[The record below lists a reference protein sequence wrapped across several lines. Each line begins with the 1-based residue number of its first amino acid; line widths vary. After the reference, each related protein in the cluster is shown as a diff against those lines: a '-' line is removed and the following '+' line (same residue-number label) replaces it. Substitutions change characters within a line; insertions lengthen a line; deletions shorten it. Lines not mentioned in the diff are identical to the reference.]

1 MSLSTVKNYKVL
13 FNDQLVYEGSSEQV
27 GKKFHVSKDTVVEYA
42 NKGKKL
48 GGLFDV
54 VGVEIEDKY
63 KKSERESINFQVIQL
78 TRYKNTVAMKN
89 LERNISLL
97 AEVGL
102 IVKPR
107 KVKGEK
113 CKGMKRADSDY
124 YILELV
130 EGG

>member
-1 MSLSTVKNYKVL
+1 MSSSNVRKYKVL
-13 FNDQLVYEGSSEQV
+13 FNDQLVYEGLAEQV
-27 GKKFHVSKDTVVEYA
+27 GNKFHVTKDTVVEYA

-54 VGVEIEDKY
+54 VEVEIEDKY

-113 CKGMKRADSDY
+113 YKGMKRADSDY

>member
-13 FNDQLVYEGSSEQV
+13 FHDQLVYEGSSEQV
-27 GKKFHVSKDTVVEYA
+27 GNIFHVSKDTVVEYA

>member
-1 MSLSTVKNYKVL
+1 MSSSNVRKYKVL
-13 FNDQLVYEGSSEQV
+13 FNDQLVYEGLAEQV
-27 GKKFHVSKDTVVEYA
+27 GNKFHVTKDTVVEYA

-54 VGVEIEDKY
+54 VEVEIEDKY
-63 KKSERESINFQVIQL
+63 KKNERESINYQVIQL
-78 TRYKNTVAMKN
+78 TRYKNTVAMKD
-89 LERNISLL
+89 LERNVSLL

-113 CKGMKRADSDY
+113 NKGMKRADSDF
-124 YILELV
+124 YILDLV

>member
-1 MSLSTVKNYKVL
+1 MSSSNVKNYKVL
-13 FNDQLVYEGSSEQV
+13 FNDQLVYEGLAEQV
-27 GKKFHVSKDTVVEYA
+27 GKKFHVSKESVKEYA

-54 VGVEIEDKY
+54 VGVEIENKNE
-63 KKSERESINFQVIQL
+63 KSERESINFQIIQL

-102 IVKPR
+102 NVKPR

-113 CKGMKRADSDY
+113 NKGMKRADSDY